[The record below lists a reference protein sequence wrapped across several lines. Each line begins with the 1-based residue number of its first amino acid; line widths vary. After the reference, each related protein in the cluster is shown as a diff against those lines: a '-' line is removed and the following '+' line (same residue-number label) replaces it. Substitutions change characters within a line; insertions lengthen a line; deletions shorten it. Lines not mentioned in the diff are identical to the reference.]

1 MQDPYG
7 NYALQ
12 EIMDKWPEQAFLPLI
27 QKDQSGL
34 VCSNNKIA
42 QLSIQKFSSNVV
54 EK

>member
-1 MQDPYG
+1 MLDPYG

-12 EIMDKWPEQAFLPLI
+12 EVMDKWPEQHFLPLI
-27 QKDQSGL
+27 SKDQDGL
-34 VCSNNKIA
+34 TCSVNKIA